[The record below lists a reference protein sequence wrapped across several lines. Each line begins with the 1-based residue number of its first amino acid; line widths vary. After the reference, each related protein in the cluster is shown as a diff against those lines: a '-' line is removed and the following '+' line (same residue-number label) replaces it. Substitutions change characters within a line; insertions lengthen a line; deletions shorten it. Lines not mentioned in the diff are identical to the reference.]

1 VVVASTMARPLK
13 IAARPATFV
22 VNDLKRRGISADALL
37 KEVGLRRIDLDD
49 PENRIPYT
57 AVLGLIE
64 RAATI
69 TGDASY
75 GLRLGAARDQ
85 HDSGLLGFVLLN
97 SATLFDALVNL
108 QRYFRVIGDG
118 EDFEIERG
126 GPHVTLKFR
135 ETDPDL
141 RGLRHDSD
149 YIAGM
154 IVRACR
160 DMTRKRSV
168 SPVRAE
174 FIHARPN
181 RPVEYAEFLGCP
193 VRFQADWD
201 ALVFAEDTLRLP
213 VADADN
219 RLLKALEQ
227 ACRKILGPTP
237 RKQDIVHDV
246 RELIIDSLTKGAPR
260 FEDVAKQLNMSSR
273 TLERR
278 LSGRGTTFS
287 TLLDDVRCR
296 LAKQYLADTDVGL
309 DKLAYLLGY
318 SEPAALVR
326 AFKRW
331 TNMTPMQFRD
341 RSEQGKHTQ

>member
-1 VVVASTMARPLK
+1 MTRPLK
-13 IAARPATFV
+13 IAARSATFI
-22 VNDLKRRGISADALL
+22 VNDLRRRGISVDALL
-37 KEVGLRRIDLDD
+37 KEVGLRKIDLADE
-49 PENRIPYT
+49 ENRIPYA
-57 AVLGLIE
+57 AVLGLFE

-75 GLRLGAARDQ
+75 GLRLGASRDQ
-85 HDSGLLGFVLLN
+85 NDSGLIGFVLLN
-97 SATLFDALVNL
+97 SATVFDALVNL
-108 QRYFRVIGDG
+108 QRYFRVVGEG

-135 ETDPDL
+135 ETDPGL

-160 DMTRKRSV
+160 DMTRKRFV
-168 SPVRAE
+168 SPIRAE
-174 FIHARPN
+174 FIHGKPN
-181 RPVEYAEFLGCP
+181 QKVEYSEFLGCP
-193 VRFQADWD
+193 VRFHAEWD
-201 ALVFAEDTLRLP
+201 ALIFSEDTMRLP
-213 VADADN
+213 VAGANN

-237 RKQDIVHDV
+237 RKQDVVHDV
-246 RELIIDSLTKGAPR
+246 RELIIDRLTKGAPR
-260 FEDVAKQLNMSSR
+260 FEEVARELNTSSR

-278 LSGRGTTFS
+278 LSQRGTTFS
-287 TLLDDVRCR
+287 TLLDDVRCG
-296 LAKQYLADTDVGL
+296 LAKQYLADTDAGL
-309 DKLAYLLGY
+309 DSLAYLMGY

-331 TNMTPMQFRD
+331 TSMTPMQFR
-341 RSEQGKHTQ
+341 EQSSQGRL

>member
-1 VVVASTMARPLK
+1 MTRPLK

-22 VNDLKRRGISADALL
+22 VKDLKRRGTNADALL
-37 KEVGLRRIDLDD
+37 KEVGLRRSDLAD
-49 PENRIPYT
+49 PENRIPYE

-75 GLRLGAARDQ
+75 GLRLGASRDQ
-85 HDSGLLGFVLLN
+85 HDSGLIGFVLLN
-97 SATLFDALVNL
+97 SGTLFEALLNL
-108 QRYFRVIGDG
+108 QRYFRVVGEG
-118 EDFEIERG
+118 EDFKIERG

-135 ETDPDL
+135 ETEPGQ

-149 YIAGM
+149 YIAAM

-160 DMTRKRSV
+160 DMTRKRFV

-181 RPVEYAEFLGCP
+181 QKVEYAEFLGCP
-193 VRFQADWD
+193 VRFHAEWD
-201 ALVFAEDTLRLP
+201 ALVFAEETLRLP
-213 VADADN
+213 VAGADN
-219 RLLKALEQ
+219 RLLKALEH
-227 ACRKILGPTP
+227 ACHKILGPTP

-246 RELIIDSLTKGAPR
+246 RELIIDRLTKGAPR
-260 FEDVAKQLNMSSR
+260 FHDVAGQLNMGSR

-278 LSGRGTTFS
+278 LSERGTTFS
-287 TLLDDVRCR
+287 TLLDDVRCG

-309 DKLAYLLGY
+309 ERLAYLLGY

-331 TNMTPMQFRD
+331 TSMTPMQFRD
-341 RSEQGKHTQ
+341 SSDQGKRTR